1 MTQDITSRIAA
12 KIILDSHH
20 PSEEEPEY
28 RLTTMV
34 LTLPRFILA
43 QLNKHRKLVNNV
55 GSSRAKPVKFVIEAA
70 SPENRFVPSRFGIN
84 QPGMQAA
91 GFFPVDSAEHAELTR
106 LWNEDADRAIET
118 ALKMSKIGASKEL
131 VNRILEPYVYVDAL
145 VTASSYENFLNL
157 RMHSD
162 SQPEIQEL
170 AKCVHNALMSSTP
183 TMLRYDEW
191 HIPYVTDEERQSLYL
206 ADLLKISTARNA
218 RISYRTFDGRTS
230 SFDDDMRLFGKL
242 VADRKHIHASPTEH
256 IAQAVRHKV
265 KREDKSPLGDYWYQY
280 RRLVEYQYAW

>member
-1 MTQDITSRIAA
+1 MTQKITSRIAS
-12 KIILDSHH
+12 KIILDSLH
-20 PSEEEPEY
+20 PSEKETER

-55 GSSRAKPVKFVIEAA
+55 GSSRAKPVKVVIEAA
-70 SPENRFVPSRFGIN
+70 SSENRFVPSRFGIN

-91 GFFPVDSAEHAELTR
+91 GFFSVDSEEHTELTR

-145 VTASSYENFLNL
+145 VTASSYDNFLNL
-157 RMHSD
+157 RLHSD

-170 AKCVHNALMSSTP
+170 ARCVKEALATSTP
-183 TMLRYDEW
+183 TLLQYDEW
-191 HIPYVTDEERQSLYL
+191 HVPYVTDEERKDIPLE
-206 ADLLKISTARNA
+206 DLLKISTARNA
-218 RISYRTFDGRTS
+218 RISYRTFDGRVS
-230 SFDDDMRLFGKL
+230 SFEDDLKLFGKL
-242 VADRKHIHASPTEH
+242 VSDRQHIHASPTEH
-256 IAQAVRHKV
+256 IAQAVYHKV
-265 KREDKSPLGDYWYQY
+265 KREDKSPFGDYWYQY